1 MNYRL
6 CLGACLITLVMAAC
20 AQESPRQAPPAQAA
34 SAQRLIIRFTTAQ
47 AVWNTAELAHLRT
60 TLAADL
66 QPVAAV
72 SDTTWVYAV
81 QPQRSQL
88 SSTLLQA
95 LRARPEVAHVE
106 ADQRIRNP

>member
-6 CLGACLITLVMAAC
+6 CLGACLITMVMAAC
-20 AQESPRQAPPAQAA
+20 AQEPPRHAPPAQAA

-47 AVWNTAELAHLRT
+47 AVWNTADLAHLRT
-60 TLAADL
+60 ILAADI
-66 QPVAAV
+66 QPIAAV

-81 QPQRSQL
+81 QPQRSQA
-88 SSTLLQA
+88 SSNVLQA

-106 ADQRIRNP
+106 ADLRIRNP